1 MVQRSAGRGFTLV
14 ELLIVMLII
23 GVLVG
28 LLVPTI
34 ARALRTVQS
43 TRTRAIITN
52 LGLGLE
58 AYKKDF
64 GGYPPSEYDHT
75 YPRTG
80 AEKLVFYLRGP
91 RDSGWGAGA
100 GGHLPEHASTSVSR
114 TRTYGPYHA
123 ADEEDVAWERVRGKW
138 QQVAFLDA
146 NRPPGRIIYFKARR
160 NAQGQTTYEWHDNN
174 IREVPDRDGKT
185 NYPTET
191 TFYEW
196 TTLRGTRA
204 SAQNGDYKR
213 DDYLL
218 VSPGQDGR
226 FGGVRRDADGDV
238 FTATREQV
246 ENGEATYDDI
256 TNWN

>member
-1 MVQRSAGRGFTLV
+1 MSHRSAGRGFTLV

-43 TRTRAIITN
+43 TQTRAVLRDI
-52 LGLGLE
+52 GMGLE

-64 GGYPPSEYDHT
+64 GDYPPSHNDRT

-100 GGHLPEHASTSVSR
+100 AGLLPEHAGASRSR
-114 TRTYGPYHA
+114 TRTYGPYHQ
-123 ADEEDVAWERVRGKW
+123 ADEDDIKWERVRGDW
-138 QQVAFLDA
+138 EEVAFLDA
-146 NRPPGRIIYFKARR
+146 NRPPGPILYFKAGRDP
-160 NAQGQTTYEWHDNN
+160 QGRITYEWHDNN
-174 IREVPDRDGKT
+174 VREVPDSSGQA
-185 NYPTET
+185 NYPTQQS
-191 TFYEW
+191 FYEW
-196 TTLRGTRA
+196 TSLGGSQS
-204 SAQNGDYKR
+204 SALDGDYKR
-213 DDYLL
+213 SDYLL

-226 FGGVRRDADGDV
+226 FGGVKRDQDGNV
-238 FTATREQV
+238 FTATRDEV
-246 ENGEATYDDI
+246 ENGDASYDDI